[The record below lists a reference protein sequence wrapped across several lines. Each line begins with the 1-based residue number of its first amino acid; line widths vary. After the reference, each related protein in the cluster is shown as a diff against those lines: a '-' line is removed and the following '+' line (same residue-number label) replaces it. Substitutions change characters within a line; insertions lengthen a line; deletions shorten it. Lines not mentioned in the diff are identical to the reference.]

1 MKSYLIH
8 FGKEPV
14 GKVRVSRQGLYYCF
28 QCRCNPSEDTVARL
42 IVANGSFSENL
53 GILVPMG
60 NGFGLDTRRPVKLF
74 TNEEFSFEL
83 IPKGERIC
91 KQFVPIYP
99 DEPFSYLNKLKQSY
113 LVKKNGVAGIL
124 LV

>member
-74 TNEEFSFEL
+74 TNEEFCDNIFLSYIVLKEHKFEFIAL
-83 IPKGERIC
+83 R
-91 KQFVPIYP
+91 
-99 DEPFSYLNKLKQSY
+99 
-113 LVKKNGVAGIL
+113 
-124 LV
+124 